1 MAKQPFRSLLLTLYL
16 PIGYESNLLPF
27 DCRSAILDP
36 VEDLEGS
43 LRAPPPGPL
52 ALLRELLLLDD
63 VLTTTDAAPTA
74 PVRRV
79 NCDSSRTYA
88 EYESTDLVVTN
99 EVTAWV

>member
-1 MAKQPFRSLLLTLYL
+1 MTKQPSPSPL
-16 PIGYESNLLPF
+16 PILCSLIAYESNLLPF
-27 DCRSAILDP
+27 DSRSAILDP

-52 ALLRELLLLDD
+52 ALLRELLLLDV

-99 EVTAWV
+99 EVKVWV